1 MLSDEREIEVKLSER
16 KVLITGA
23 AGFIGSHVADRLS
36 ADNDLVLVDDFSIG
50 PRSNLKPLENKSNVD
65 VIEADITE
73 REVMLDLFSGVD
85 VVIHMAIS
93 CLRTSLAAPELS
105 HDINAG
111 GTLNVLMAS
120 RAHNVERFL
129 YVSSSEIYGSA
140 ETVPMSES
148 HPVNPTTVYGAS
160 KLAGELYALAYWRTY
175 ELPVSVVRPFNT
187 YGPRSPYEGARSEV
201 IPRFILQ
208 LEAGLAPVI
217 YGDGTQTR
225 DFTYVDDTALGIVR
239 AAECDALLGDVV
251 NVAYGSE
258 TSVAHIAQA
267 LASISGREEL
277 VALREAPRPGDVDR
291 HYADISKARRLLN
304 FEPKTSLTEGLERTL
319 AWFRSEGI
327 AGSVDPKEASQP
339 NW

>member
-1 MLSDEREIEVKLSER
+1 MIQAMQILQLPLLDLSER
-16 KVLITGA
+16 IEQELTENPFLEVVEPDGEA
-23 AGFIGSHVADRLS
+23 PAS
-36 ADNDLVLVDDFSIG
+36 DNDQHPGDNSRD
-50 PRSNLKPLENKSNVD
+50 RSTD
-65 VIEADITE
+65 RGAEA
-73 REVMLDLFSGVD
+73 MLDLFAGID

-93 CLRTSLAAPELS
+93 CLRTSLPAPELS

-111 GTLNVLMAS
+111 GTLNVLMAA
-120 RAHNVERFL
+120 RAHEIERFL

-140 ETVPMSES
+140 QTVPMSES

-175 ELPVSVVRPFNT
+175 ALPVSVVRPFNT

-208 LEAGLAPVI
+208 LEAGRAPVI
-217 YGDGTQTR
+217 YGDGSQTR
-225 DFTYVDDTALGIVR
+225 DFTYVDDTAAGIVS
-239 AAECDALLGDVV
+239 AAECDALVGETV

-258 TSVAHIAQA
+258 ASVAHIAKA
-267 LASISGREEL
+267 LATLVGREDL
-277 VALREAPRPGDVDR
+277 IGVREAARPGDVDR
-291 HYADISKARRLLN
+291 HYADISKAQRLLK
-304 FEPKTSLTEGLERTL
+304 FEPTTPLETGLERTL

-327 AGSVDPKEASQP
+327 AERVDPEAAGKP